1 MNILAIESSCDET
14 AVAIVRDGREVLTDC
29 IASQVAQ
36 LEKLCFADP
45 WSEMSIA
52 SELQSIWSYWMVALD
67 GDQLV
72 GYVGSQ
78 SSIDETDIMNIA
90 VHPDW
95 RRRGIAE
102 SLIEN
107 LIAELKKRGS
117 HALMLEVRVSNDGA
131 IALYEKL
138 GFHQVG
144 CRKNY
149 YRNPKEDALIL
160 RKEWEN

>member
-1 MNILAIESSCDET
+1 
-14 AVAIVRDGREVLTDC
+14 
-29 IASQVAQ
+29 
-36 LEKLCFADP
+36 
-45 WSEMSIA
+45 
-52 SELQSIWSYWMVALD
+52 MVALD
-67 GDQLV
+67 GDQVV

-78 SSIDETDIMNIA
+78 SSVDETDIMNIA

-160 RKEWEN
+160 RKELAK

>member
-1 MNILAIESSCDET
+1 M
-14 AVAIVRDGREVLTDC
+14 IVFTEMKAEHVP
-29 IASQVAQ
+29 QVAQ

-45 WSEMSIA
+45 WSEMSIE
-52 SELQSIWSYWMVALD
+52 SELKSIWSYWVVAVED
-67 GDQLV
+67 EQVV

-78 SSIDETDIMNIA
+78 SSIDETDVMNIA

-102 SLIEN
+102 SLIDY
-107 LIAELKKRGS
+107 LIKDLKNRGS
-117 HALMLEVRVSNDGA
+117 HALMLEVRVSNDPA

-138 GFHQVG
+138 GFRQVG
-144 CRKNY
+144 LRKNY

-160 RKEWEN
+160 RKEWEL